1 MRRRDSCEG
10 EGLKPDA
17 YKLLMQCIET
27 GIELGWR
34 RAHKHNDTPDED
46 AIKLAIEN
54 AIQSEICEWFKFND
68 EENFQ

>member
-1 MRRRDSCEG
+1 M
-10 EGLKPDA
+10 KPDA

-34 RAHKHNDTPDED
+34 RAHKHNYTPDED

>member
-1 MRRRDSCEG
+1 M
-10 EGLKPDA
+10 KPDA

-46 AIKLAIEN
+46 AHRKCNIRIDFDHEGKIYKV
-54 AIQSEICEWFKFND
+54 EWQND
-68 EENFQ
+68 

>member
-1 MRRRDSCEG
+1 
-10 EGLKPDA
+10 
-17 YKLLMQCIET
+17 MQCIET

-34 RAHKHNDTPDED
+34 RAHKHNDAPDED